1 MDSDPPEPSHCPLTQ
16 RRNVHASTST
26 RPPGSSRGLRS
37 DPVDEERWQPDRQA
51 PPLPPG
57 HPPTPQR
64 PQLGTVNARPPIA
77 ASAAAGGAGRGS
89 MQETDLPAT
98 NAFKG
103 KHSSR
108 AGTFNRR
115 LTANTPMRGCTSTNR
130 LPGGRTGGVANP
142 NPQQRSGRSEPAAAL
157 LQAHCRPPDVCPA
170 VLPSAVWA
178 SCSREAASFSALS
191 TFCTQ
196 SRRFDNPARNT
207 PCFFSSSPLTVRVF
221 KMFSAEERKE
231 NSSQR
236 VCQQNQPLQT

>member
-1 MDSDPPEPSHCPLTQ
+1 MDSSPPEPSHCPLTQ
-16 RRNVHASTST
+16 RRNVHASAST

-64 PQLGTVNARPPIA
+64 PQLGTVNTHPPIA
-77 ASAAAGGAGRGS
+77 ASAAAGGAGWGS

-103 KHSSR
+103 KCSSR

-115 LTANTPMRGCTSTNR
+115 FTANTPMRSCTSTNR
-130 LPGGRTGGVANP
+130 PPGGRPGGLANP
-142 NPQQRSGRSEPAAAL
+142 NPQQPF
-157 LQAHCRPPDVCPA
+157 CRPTAGLQTCVPLSFHQLFGLRAAERLHPSPLSLNSAPNPV
-170 VLPSAVWA
+170 VLTTWHATLCV
-178 SCSREAASFSALS
+178 
-191 TFCTQ
+191 
-196 SRRFDNPARNT
+196 
-207 PCFFSSSPLTVRVF
+207 FFSSSPLTVRVF